1 MNTNKQNSK
10 FYVLAILL
18 TVSGQNTFSQDTAKF
33 IPDPTRWLVDTFSS
47 SRSFLGV
54 RYPFYRSPTKKDTQ
68 ICEKF
73 KNLITSEPNEK
84 NYSDYYSLA
93 ESLWEFGR
101 LSEAES
107 MFLKIVNS
115 DKKFYTND
123 YYHSSDLPGRKTT
136 NVYGYGSFT
145 SNYKNYACRYLTKIY
160 IEQEKY
166 AQALEYIEFADK
178 KYVVKHNCGTGYKR
192 YRSEIDGLYELCY
205 YGLNMYDTILKKS
218 MPNYY
223 DDARNEIL
231 IKVIKK
237 KFSDEE
243 IRNYLLIA
251 ENTMEFILDT
261 VWLGGYTIY
270 DEGTKNE
277 KRIESRWLSG
287 TATMNLF
294 GVLIELA
301 EPSLKDGEIASKELF
316 LKEFK
321 RTRFYYVLSK
331 EH

>member
-10 FYVLAILL
+10 LYILAILL
-18 TVSGQNTFSQDTAKF
+18 TVLGQNTFSQDTAKYTF
-33 IPDPTRWLVDTFSS
+33 NPTRRIVDTFSS

-54 RYPFYRSPTKKDTQ
+54 DYPFYRSPTKKDMQ
-68 ICEKF
+68 ICNKF

-93 ESLWEFGR
+93 KSLWEFGR
-101 LSEAES
+101 LAEAEK

-115 DKKFYTND
+115 NKKFYTAN
-123 YYHSSDLPGRKTT
+123 YYHSSDIPGDKTT
-136 NVYGYGSFT
+136 NIYGYGSFT

-178 KYVVKHNCGTGYKR
+178 KYVVKHTCGSGYR
-192 YRSEIDGLYELCY
+192 WYRSEIDGLYELCY
-205 YGLNMYDTILKKS
+205 YGLNMYDTILEKS

-237 KFSDEE
+237 KFSAEE
-243 IRNYLLIA
+243 ISNYLQIA
-251 ENTMEFILDT
+251 ENTMEFTLDS

-277 KRIESRWLSG
+277 KRIESKYISG

-294 GVLIELA
+294 GVPIELKK
-301 EPSLKDGEIASKELF
+301 PILKDGEIASKELF

-321 RTRFYYVLSK
+321 RTRFYYVLTK
-331 EH
+331 

>member
-1 MNTNKQNSK
+1 
-10 FYVLAILL
+10 
-18 TVSGQNTFSQDTAKF
+18 
-33 IPDPTRWLVDTFSS
+33 
-47 SRSFLGV
+47 
-54 RYPFYRSPTKKDTQ
+54 
-68 ICEKF
+68 
-73 KNLITSEPNEK
+73 
-84 NYSDYYSLA
+84 
-93 ESLWEFGR
+93 
-101 LSEAES
+101 
-107 MFLKIVNS
+107 
-115 DKKFYTND
+115 
-123 YYHSSDLPGRKTT
+123 
-136 NVYGYGSFT
+136 
-145 SNYKNYACRYLTKIY
+145 
-160 IEQEKY
+160 
-166 AQALEYIEFADK
+166 
-178 KYVVKHNCGTGYKR
+178 
-192 YRSEIDGLYELCY
+192 
-205 YGLNMYDTILKKS
+205 